1 MPWTKDG
8 HIQVNHPREPW
19 GGDVPA
25 IFIHGALN
33 TLKGKKGTSDRDLY
47 IAAKRDFD
55 MDAAFQVVER
65 TVSKDAVDSL
75 IARIIAGGC
84 KARIVM
90 PHPDFDDEDDPG
102 ASVGLTNALP
112 FAFAKYLKDIT
123 GRAIDEE
130 IIQMARVGRTK
141 LNKWQRFLYQPSFG
155 GAIRT
160 DEPYIIIDD
169 VVSTA
174 GTLAALRS
182 YIVRNG
188 GTVLCATA
196 LANGVG
202 KNQPFPITQE
212 TSSNLAE
219 AFGDGFAPYW
229 CETFGHEASCLTETE
244 GRFLR
249 TWCDEEKSK
258 GVGVGKPL
266 LQRLRTQFDA
276 IATA

>member
-1 MPWTKDG
+1 MPWIDG
-8 HIQVNHPREPW
+8 HIQVSHPREPW
-19 GGDVPA
+19 AGEAPEIIV
-25 IFIHGALN
+25 HGALN
-33 TLKGKKGTSDRDLY
+33 TLKGKKGTADREAY
-47 IAAKRDFD
+47 IAAKRGFD
-55 MDAAFQVVER
+55 MDAAFQIVER
-65 TVSKDAVDSL
+65 TVSKAGCDSI
-75 IARIIAGGC
+75 IAHIIAGGC

-123 GRAIDEE
+123 GRAVDEE

-141 LNKWQRFLYQPSFG
+141 LTKWQRFLYQPAFG
-155 GAIRT
+155 GAVRT
-160 DEPYIIIDD
+160 DEPYILIDD

-202 KNQPFPITQE
+202 KNQPFPITPE
-212 TSSNLAE
+212 TSSNLVE
-219 AFGDGFAPYW
+219 AYGAGFAPYW
-229 CETFGHEASCLTETE
+229 RETFGHEVGCLTEAE

-249 TWCDEEKSK
+249 TWSDEEKSQ
-258 GVGVGKPL
+258 GVGVGEPL
-266 LQRLRTQFDA
+266 LQRLRTQFDEVA
-276 IATA
+276 AS

>member
-1 MPWTKDG
+1 MPWKDG

-19 GGDVPA
+19 VGEA
-25 IFIHGALN
+25 SSIFIHGTLN
-33 TLKGKKGTSDRDLY
+33 TLKGKSGSPDRELY
-47 IAAKRDFD
+47 VAAKRAFD
-55 MDAAFQVVER
+55 MDAAFNVVER
-65 TVSKDAVDSL
+65 TASREACDSL

-84 KARIVM
+84 KARFVM

-112 FAFAKYLKDIT
+112 FAFAKYLKDLT
-123 GRAIDEE
+123 GCAIDEE

-141 LNKWQRFLYQPSFG
+141 LSKWQRFLYQPSFG

-160 DEPYIIIDD
+160 DEPYILIDD

-219 AFGDGFAPYW
+219 AYGDGFAPYW
-229 CETFGHEASCLTETE
+229 RETFGHDVGCLTEAE

-249 TWCDEEKSK
+249 TWRDEEKNE

-276 IATA
+276 VAAA